1 MGSVCWLEDR
11 DAELARA
18 RRLAHSDPGAG
29 LTVVG
34 AVLAEA
40 PDDLEALRVK
50 AEILGEAGRAAEA
63 RGCFDRLLTLD
74 PGDARALIDRADM
87 ERDPGRALAF
97 YERAIAAL
105 QARGVTDGAPDLEA
119 ARRGRAALLS
129 SRRAF

>member
-11 DAELARA
+11 DDRLRRA
-18 RRLAHSDPGAG
+18 RLLAATDETAALALVDS
-29 LTVVG
+29 
-34 AVLAEA
+34 VLAEVS
-40 PDDLEALRVK
+40 DDLEALRAK
-50 AEILGEAGRAAEA
+50 AELLGEAGRVAEA
-63 RGCFDRLLTLD
+63 RGCFDRLLALD

-87 ERDPGRALAF
+87 ERDRERALAL

-129 SRRAF
+129 SRRAS